1 MNHSA
6 DWQFESTSQVG
17 SKDAGPSN
25 VQAWAR
31 DSLTGAPVYIM
42 ELGPDRRAGHCGC
55 ECQSCNLPL
64 IAVNAAKTE
73 YVRRPHFRHPH
84 GAEKSDCMFLAA
96 RLAALEMLRQQGV
109 FELPAR
115 RMSGK
120 VMGLS
125 GMEHEV
131 WIEKPVER
139 IKIRDFDFQDKVAA
153 LITFDDGRQLRFK
166 LIGSGLHTTDGQ
178 VVPTI
183 FLDLKNADLAGMS
196 PQELRARTTLI
207 PDGLCWLNHW
217 DDAELQVQANE
228 AALSK
233 AVDMMDIEGEYAG
246 ELRGIEPK
254 FRRET
259 LLHLE
264 VKKILSEAKRIR
276 VPEIQCY
283 ALRTADD
290 GHDIEQSVDIPR
302 QMIPL
307 ADVVLERRY
316 GRLIP
321 DVTARTPQEHG
332 GVLLIEVTVTNQIDQ
347 HRGQQIQFG
356 NVPAIEIDLSR
367 VGGRMS
373 RSELR
378 DLVIENTE
386 VKNWLCH
393 PDANRIQQEL
403 DKAVAAELQERNWAI
418 QDAEHDRQT
427 ILNIPVEQVARDYL
441 EAVYLHRTYEA
452 GGTTG
457 DFDENLRLMTE
468 VEVQAKRL
476 AVHGYEEA
484 LDAELNGGRSL
495 IVPRILSI
503 QIGRGVGIVGN
514 SAMDVLA
521 FLQQVLSG
529 QRSLHTLFLIAEAV
543 YRNQNDPPHSGW
555 YADWIEEVKRSIGAG
570 EKVYVRPRRYDRLLS
585 LLFPEMAAGLKK
597 PFGTEDY
604 KPDRNAAILARKP
617 LSSSQ
622 DFLPEVGPSD
632 FWPWNQRTGSEPG
645 WLKGRELE
653 QWKIRNPAASR
664 MFFNSATKK
673 HDKN

>member
-1 MNHSA
+1 MNKSA
-6 DWQFESTSQVG
+6 DWQVGSGTQVG
-17 SKDAGPSN
+17 DKDLPSN

-31 DSLTGAPVYIM
+31 DSLTGAPIYIM
-42 ELGPDRRAGHCGC
+42 ELGPERRAGRCGC

-64 IAVNAAKTE
+64 TAVNAAKAQ
-73 YVRRPHFRHPH
+73 YIRRPHFRHPQ
-84 GAEKSDCMFLAA
+84 GAEKSECMFLAA
-96 RLAALEMLRQQGV
+96 RLAALEMLRQHGV

-115 RMSGK
+115 RMTGA
-120 VMGLS
+120 VVGLS
-125 GMEHEV
+125 GMRHEV

-139 IKIRDFDFQDKVAA
+139 VKIRDFDFQDKVAA
-153 LITFDDGRQLRFK
+153 LITFDDGRQLRFQ
-166 LIGSGLHTTDGQ
+166 LIGSGRYTTDGQ

-183 FLDLKNADLAGMS
+183 FLDLKNAELAGMS

-228 AALSK
+228 AALSM

-246 ELRGIEPK
+246 ELSQIEPK

-264 VKKILSEAKRIR
+264 VKKILSEAKQIR

-290 GHDIEQSVDIPR
+290 GHDIERSVDVPG

-321 DVTARTPQEHG
+321 DVTARTPGEHG
-332 GVLLIEVTVTNQIDQ
+332 GVLLIEVTVTHQIDQ
-347 HRGQQIQFG
+347 QRRQQIQLR
-356 NVPAIEIDLSR
+356 NVPALEIDLSR
-367 VGGRMS
+367 VGGKIS

-378 DLVIENTE
+378 DLVIENIE

-393 PDANRIQQEL
+393 PVANQIQQEI

-418 QDAEHDRQT
+418 QDAEQDRQS
-427 ILNIPVEQVARDYL
+427 ILNIPVEQVAKDYL
-441 EAVYLHRTYEA
+441 EAVYLHRTHEG
-452 GGTTG
+452 GGTAEG
-457 DFDENLRLMTE
+457 FEENLRLMTE

-484 LDAELNGGRSL
+484 LDVELNGGRSL

-503 QIGRGVGIVGN
+503 QIGRGIGIAGD
-514 SAMDVLA
+514 SATDILA
-521 FLQQVLSG
+521 FLQQVPFG
-529 QRSLHTLFLIAEAV
+529 HRSLHTLFLIAEVV
-543 YRNQNDPPHSGW
+543 YRNRNDPPHSSW
-555 YADWIEEVKRSIGAG
+555 YVDWVEEVKRSIGAG
-570 EKVYVRPRRYDRLLS
+570 EKMYVRPRRYDRLLS
-585 LLFPEMAAGLKK
+585 LLFPEMAASLRK

-604 KPDRNAAILARKP
+604 KPDSKVFIPVMK
-617 LSSSQ
+617 SMSTSQ
-622 DFLPEVGPSD
+622 DSSPEVRPSYP
-632 FWPWNQRTGSEPG
+632 WPWNQRPGSDLG
-645 WLKGRELE
+645 WLKGWELE
-653 QWKIRNPAASR
+653 QWKIRNPAASK
-664 MFFNSATKK
+664 MFFSGGSEKE
-673 HDKN
+673 DKD